1 MSAPTL
7 IVSATGTAAGSLLDG
22 FSLLTVA
29 APIAHDAAA
38 LLAAERS

>member
-7 IVSATGTAAGSLLDG
+7 IDSATGTAAGSLPNG

-29 APIAHDAAA
+29 APIAYGAAA
-38 LLAAERS
+38 FLAAERP